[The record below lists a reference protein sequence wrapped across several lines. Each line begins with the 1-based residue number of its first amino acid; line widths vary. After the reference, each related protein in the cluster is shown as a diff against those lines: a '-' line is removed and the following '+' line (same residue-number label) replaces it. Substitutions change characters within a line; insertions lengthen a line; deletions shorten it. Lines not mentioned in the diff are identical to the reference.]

1 MPLLTSRAPRLTLA
15 EHPEFPLM
23 LAVALDRFH
32 CTLREIREDYWHNRI
47 WRALSNDPELQGFVA
62 RQGLHTV
69 LLTGPGGGM
78 PPKTLAERERR
89 ELHARCRI
97 AADTRRLPEGWGLQ
111 LRWAEGP
118 VTVQT
123 IAAQS
128 LLSQVVSGDHRWM
141 NLEAYKADLAPV
153 RLPACT
159 AESVAA

>member
-15 EHPEFPLM
+15 DHPEFPLM

-32 CTLREIREDYWHNRI
+32 CTLGEIREDYWQLRI
-47 WRALSNDPELQGFVA
+47 WRALSSDPELQGFVA

-69 LLTGPGGGM
+69 LLTGRNGG
-78 PPKTLAERERR
+78 PPPSAAERERR

-97 AADTRRLPEGWGLQ
+97 AADTRRLPEGWGLT
-111 LRWAEGP
+111 LRWADGP
-118 VTVQT
+118 LTIQT

-128 LLSQVVSGDHRWM
+128 LLAQVVSGDPRWM
-141 NLEAYKADLAPV
+141 RLDDYRADLSPV
-153 RLPACT
+153 MLPVCT